1 MKRMSQRRLARIMLA
16 FCTFFLLWDSVFLV
30 GNLAV
35 MPSRPLTGVFW
46 STLQVAN
53 VVTMIVLIGFWR
65 KRIRRY

>member
-1 MKRMSQRRLARIMLA
+1 MSQRRLARIMLV
-16 FCTFFLLWDSVFLV
+16 FCTIWLAWDVIVLV

-35 MPSRPLTGVFW
+35 MPSRPMSGVFW

-65 KRIRRY
+65 KRLRP

>member
-1 MKRMSQRRLARIMLA
+1 MKRMSQRRLARIMLV
-16 FCTFFLLWDSVFLV
+16 FCTIWLAWDVIVLV

-35 MPSRPLTGVFW
+35 MPSRPMSGVFW

-65 KRIRRY
+65 KRLRP

>member
-1 MKRMSQRRLARIMLA
+1 MKRMSQRRLARIMVV
-16 FCTFFLLWDSVFLV
+16 FCTIWLAWDVIFLV

-35 MPSRPLTGVFW
+35 MPSRPMSGVFW

-65 KRIRRY
+65 KRLRP